1 LKVPQFKVLPDHIA
15 IIMDGNGRW
24 AANRGLSRPE
34 GHAEGVKSVRKITK
48 YCGELKIKHLTLFTF
63 SEENWNR
70 PKTEILSLMKLLV
83 KSIDEEKK
91 SLIKN
96 NVKFCVFGNLK
107 KIDMFTRKKLLLVEK
122 ATNNNT
128 GLQLNLAIS
137 YGARQEIIM
146 AINKLLKE
154 KLSNISENKFIDYL
168 YTKGLPDPDLLIRT
182 SGENRLSNF
191 LLWQIAYTE
200 VYFSNVLWPDFN
212 ENELDKALKDFNLRD
227 RRFGKIKENK
237 NC

>member
-1 LKVPQFKVLPDHIA
+1 MKDYKIQTIPDHVA

-24 AANRGLSRPE
+24 AAKRGLSRTD
-34 GHAEGVKSVRKITK
+34 GHTEGVKSVRKITK

-70 PKTEILSLMKLLV
+70 PKSEILSLMKLLV
-83 KSIDEEKK
+83 KSIDIEKK

-107 KIDMFTRKKLLLVEK
+107 KIDVFTRKKLLSVQKVTKE
-122 ATNNNT
+122 NT

-137 YGARQEIIM
+137 YGSRQEILM
-146 AINKLLKE
+146 AINRLLDE
-154 KLSNISENKFIDYL
+154 KINSISEESFSNYL

-182 SGENRLSNF
+182 SGENRISNF

-212 ENELDKALKDFNLRD
+212 EHELDKALKDFNLRD
-227 RRFGKIKENK
+227 RRFGKIKEDLS
-237 NC
+237 C

>member
-1 LKVPQFKVLPDHIA
+1 LKNNKIKKNPDHIA

-24 AANRGLSRPE
+24 AARRGLSRTE
-34 GHAEGVKSVRKITK
+34 GHAEGVKSVRRITK

-70 PKTEILSLMKLLV
+70 PKAEILSLMKLLV

-96 NVKFCVFGNLK
+96 NIKFCVFGDLK
-107 KIDMFTRKKLLLVEK
+107 KIDVFTRKKLLSVKK
-122 ATNNNT
+122 ATENNT

-146 AINKLLKE
+146 AINRLLAE
-154 KLSNISENKFIDYL
+154 NINRISENKFPDYL

-182 SGENRLSNF
+182 SGENRISNF

-212 ENELDKALKDFNLRD
+212 KYELDEALKDFNLRD
-227 RRFGKIKENK
+227 RRYGKIKEEV

>member
-1 LKVPQFKVLPDHIA
+1 MKVSQFKVLPDHIA